1 MSGILDNRTRIM
13 DTIVTLEG
21 RRQMADGKLRI
32 EYVSFTDNST
42 FYDPDVVSGSADAT
56 NRLYFEQCHL
66 PQDQITFE
74 ADDSGRLK
82 PFKNSKNVNVSN
94 SGKIFVSSSADIEFL
109 TGTEFT
115 STAEDLIASSIN
127 NFNNLQAIGTKDYV
141 FENEGFELGPS
152 EISYTVNYN
161 IKNGKE
167 EIVNNFN
174 ENFLETRNLEEFPSL
189 FNSKWLENVINF
201 KYLPPINKNND
212 KSIDKSNISFLEA
225 NKIGN
230 YQNLKSDKPYDYVS
244 IEKDLANLEKNG
256 LKKSITF
263 DPTSL
268 NNNLVSQF
276 LEISNV
282 EMQKLDVIDYGTYIN
297 NGKTKH
303 MFFVGKIKT
312 DVDDSQCFIN
322 LFTLVFE

>member
-1 MSGILDNRTRIM
+1 
-13 DTIVTLEG
+13 
-21 RRQMADGKLRI
+21 MADGKLKI
-32 EYVSFTDNST
+32 EYVSFTDNHT
-42 FYDPDVVSGSADAT
+42 FYDPDVDEGTADAT
-56 NRLYFEQCHL
+56 KRLYFEQCHL